1 MNLESILEIVDTYD
15 LSESQRSYVERKV
28 SSRLDKLNNFT
39 TAYSYISELVDFLN
53 VPFGERRALRLDEAI
68 KDSNTSKA
76 HFFGIENKILF
87 EKDERYRNQKISE
100 LSLQSL
106 NGIFESE
113 ILEFFTLLVLNSGL
127 EPEEYK
133 EILKNMD
140 ESQIPKIANR
150 LEVLKRGLFDKDED
164 YIIRG
169 NIEVTS
175 FSPFKIK
182 FRNRRY
188 GGDPLQFY
196 REHQDL
202 YEGMSRSELSI
213 YDSGLY
219 ASLWKARQLNEA
231 IPNIKSPNKI
241 SLEGLEEI
249 LSSYIP
255 SEGVLK
261 VASSIIDYSES
272 TISKYWQEN
281 GLEVIGGKLKI
292 DEREEIINSYVL
304 YKGNIT
310 LAAKKL
316 RRARATVARYWR
328 EAGLKSSHSKVNND
342 EKKKHMIVASYKPFN
357 GNADKAAKE
366 LALTNQTITRYWR
379 RAGLEVN
386 APGRNLSQEGKQEI
400 LKAYKIDGGIPS
412 RAAKRLGR
420 DFYTITKY
428 WEEAGFKVKKRKERN
443 N

>member
-261 VASSIIDYSES
+261 VASSIIEIMTSVRN
-272 TISKYWQEN
+272 ISFSSNQK
-281 GLEVIGGKLKI
+281 GF
-292 DEREEIINSYVL
+292 RYV
-304 YKGNIT
+304 
-310 LAAKKL
+310 
-316 RRARATVARYWR
+316 
-328 EAGLKSSHSKVNND
+328 
-342 EKKKHMIVASYKPFN
+342 
-357 GNADKAAKE
+357 
-366 LALTNQTITRYWR
+366 
-379 RAGLEVN
+379 
-386 APGRNLSQEGKQEI
+386 
-400 LKAYKIDGGIPS
+400 
-412 RAAKRLGR
+412 
-420 DFYTITKY
+420 
-428 WEEAGFKVKKRKERN
+428 
-443 N
+443 